1 MLANVLAIALSLLL
15 SGLIGAWLTENERL
29 LEAKRWC
36 VDRALQLH
44 YGWLVRVA
52 DTIRAARTPTSETR
66 GPDDRVIL
74 VPVSAGPVVE
84 SRDCKY
90 PVPLAHVPIRSTKAD
105 AKRQAHA
112 YAERRVGHP
121 LTWKRARQLLNA
133 WERAERIA
141 ARVAEREHA
150 RHEA

>member
-1 MLANVLAIALSLLL
+1 MVANVIAIALCLLL

-29 LEAKRWC
+29 LEAKRWI

-52 DTIRAARTPTSETR
+52 DKIRAARTPTSETR

-105 AKRQAHA
+105 AKRQAHT
-112 YAERRVGHP
+112 YAERRVGHA
-121 LTWKRARQLLNA
+121 LTWKKARQLLNE

-141 ARVAEREHA
+141 ERASARREA
-150 RHEA
+150 